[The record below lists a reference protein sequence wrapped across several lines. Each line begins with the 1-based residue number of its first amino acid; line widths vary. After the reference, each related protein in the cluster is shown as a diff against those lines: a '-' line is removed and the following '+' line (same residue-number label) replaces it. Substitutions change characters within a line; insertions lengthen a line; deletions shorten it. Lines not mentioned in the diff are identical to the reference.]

1 MTIDEKYDIFCKKYW
16 EGVDEIKKTSE
27 RCAAILYKYGAP
39 LTKEEWL
46 KSEFNDQN
54 HSSIEA
60 GEDFNS

>member
-1 MTIDEKYDIFCKKYW
+1 MACRINNKNVMTTIDKKYDIFVKEYW

-46 KSEFNDQN
+46 KSKFNK
-54 HSSIEA
+54 
-60 GEDFNS
+60 

>member
-1 MTIDEKYDIFCKKYW
+1 MTVDEKYDIFCKKYW

-27 RCAAILYKYGAP
+27 RCADILYKYGAP

-46 KSEFNDQN
+46 KSKFNDQK
-54 HSSIEA
+54 HTSIED

>member
-1 MTIDEKYDIFCKKYW
+1 MTTIDKKYDIFVKEYW

-46 KSEFNDQN
+46 KSKFNK
-54 HSSIEA
+54 
-60 GEDFNS
+60 